1 MTSGWP
7 KSLLLLCCST
17 FDHVIL
23 YFPRAGHHL
32 KENKRRT
39 RRASL
44 LFPAVFNAKGHI
56 QTKLSTFRAWSF
68 SPYIYYKFA
77 LGTKPIKWSCPAG
90 TAHWMFTLKQNN
102 CPLFPPHVPPLLNDC
117 CSTESASGYTVHSVI
132 SQWWNPLVACLD
144 CIPCEVAARCHCYSK
159 HATNPYTCVGFCCAS
174 EQELRQ

>member
-39 RRASL
+39 QRASL

-68 SPYIYYKFA
+68 PPYIYYKFA

-102 CPLFPPHVPPLLNDC
+102 CPLSFHHMSLPCWMIVVPLSLPVAIQC
-117 CSTESASGYTVHSVI
+117 TVSSA
-132 SQWWNPLVACLD
+132 NPLVACLD

-159 HATNPYTCVGFCCAS
+159 HATNSYTCVGFCRAS

>member
-39 RRASL
+39 QRASL

-102 CPLFPPHVPPLLNDC
+102 CLLSLSTTCPSLAEWLLFHWVCQWLYSAQCHQPMVESLGGVSGLYPLWGCSTLPLLQQTC
-117 CSTESASGYTVHSVI
+117 HK
-132 SQWWNPLVACLD
+132 PLHMCGILL
-144 CIPCEVAARCHCYSK
+144 C
-159 HATNPYTCVGFCCAS
+159 
-174 EQELRQ
+174 

>member
-17 FDHVIL
+17 FVHVIL

-102 CPLFPPHVPPLLNDC
+102 CPLSFHHMSLPCWMIVVPLSLPVAIQCTVSSANGGIPWWRVWTVSPVRLQHVATATANMPQTLTHVWDF
-117 CSTESASGYTVHSVI
+117 AV
-132 SQWWNPLVACLD
+132 LVN
-144 CIPCEVAARCHCYSK
+144 K
-159 HATNPYTCVGFCCAS
+159 N
-174 EQELRQ
+174 